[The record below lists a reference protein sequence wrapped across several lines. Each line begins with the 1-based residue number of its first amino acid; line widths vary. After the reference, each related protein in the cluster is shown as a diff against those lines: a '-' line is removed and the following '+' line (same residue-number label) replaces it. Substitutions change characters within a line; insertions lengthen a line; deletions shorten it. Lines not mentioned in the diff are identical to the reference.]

1 MSAHADFSRSRDD
14 SRLMDDDL
22 DLSSVDDPD
31 DSTTGDKL
39 QLRLLLLEDKQ
50 RSELMWRQVA
60 ALQEKVNMCLDSF
73 KPETLHIHVRAL
85 ACVPNQ
91 NPIMAASIHSLAR
104 LRMIVQQQLR
114 RASMRSDG
122 SIYFAGQQQASVIA
136 RCTQYFVWFFEFM
149 DYLNELHTNFKERIF
164 LPLFKFFHDV
174 SFLGS
179 QGRTSTSGSTFS
191 KLSQFSMDSG
201 DTDDNDNVINS
212 DNIGDDEVSVETAR
226 KKAHSKTAL
235 MLLSK
240 EFADIKSLYDTS
252 EVDKVAH
259 RLSFLK
265 EQIDFMLE
273 EEDEIDPDLYSADS
287 GKLVG
292 HLDMD
297 EGTENLVRLP
307 VDLLVK
313 FRKAVWLSRRWLE
326 LYDKRSRDLSDKLQ
340 KVLTLEANLTKRLSS
355 LDGNIHHHERELE
368 HRTEELHR
376 LMQREERSESLSL
389 TLYDIDN
396 HTKVLKGQLETL
408 RKYRDALTARV
419 VDVTRSGH
427 SNEYRKLKVE
437 FEKNKLERFLVE
449 RKLATLTFQRQVA
462 DQDKKLELHVRPS
475 LIRHTNHVQ
484 DTCERLEQT
493 LYDEKRERDN
503 IRSALVPIQEDRRS
517 ISHRLSSRRST
528 KDSTGSPRPS
538 GRGLKAGE
546 AKFVRTMHLPRP
558 ARPGGF
564 AMPQATTAP
573 GWVSP
578 PQW

>member
-1 MSAHADFSRSRDD
+1 
-14 SRLMDDDL
+14 
-22 DLSSVDDPD
+22 
-31 DSTTGDKL
+31 
-39 QLRLLLLEDKQ
+39 
-50 RSELMWRQVA
+50 MWQQVA
-60 ALQEKVNMCLDSF
+60 AFQEKVTMCLDSF

-85 ACVPNQ
+85 ASVPNQ

-149 DYLNELHTNFKERIF
+149 DYMNELHTNFKERIF

-174 SFLGS
+174 TFLGS

-191 KLSQFSMDSG
+191 KMSQFSVDSG
-201 DTDDNDNVINS
+201 DTDETDMF
-212 DNIGDDEVSVETAR
+212 GEEGTSVETAR
-226 KKAHSKTAL
+226 RRAHSRTAL

-240 EFADIKSLYDTS
+240 EFADIKTLYDTS
-252 EVDKVAH
+252 EVDNVAQ

-265 EQIDFMLE
+265 DQIDFMLE

-287 GKLVG
+287 GKLVQ

-326 LYDKRSRDLSDKLQ
+326 LYDKRSKDLNDKLH
-340 KVLTLEANLTKRLSS
+340 KVLTLEANLTRRLNY
-355 LDGNIHHHERELE
+355 LDDNIGNHEKELE
-368 HRTEELHR
+368 KRTEELHR

-389 TLYDIDN
+389 TLYDVDN
-396 HTKVLKGQLETL
+396 HSKVLKQQLETL
-408 RKYRDALTARV
+408 RKQRDALTAKV
-419 VDVTRSGH
+419 VEVTQRGRAH
-427 SNEYRKLKVE
+427 EYRKLKVE
-437 FEKNKLERFLVE
+437 FEKNKLQRFLLE
-449 RKLATLTFQRQVA
+449 RKLATLGFQRQVA
-462 DQDKKLELHVRPS
+462 DQDKKLELHMRPS

-493 LYDEKRERDN
+493 LHEEKRERDN

-517 ISHRLSSRRST
+517 LSHKLSSRRST
-528 KDSTGSPRPS
+528 NTSSRSS
-538 GRGLKAGE
+538 GRLRAGE
-546 AKFVRTMHLPRP
+546 AKYVRTLHFARP

-564 AMPQATTAP
+564 ALPQATTTP
-573 GWVSP
+573 GWISP